1 MFGAYRILFVVL
13 YTYKFYILSVMDVA
27 KKSGGFDLTFRAIFS
42 ELGNKPGLN
51 LMVLS
56 TFHNTIYLV
65 WGFKGVYRVGIK
77 LDKVLY

>member
-13 YTYKFYILSVMDVA
+13 YAYKFYILSVIDVA
-27 KKSGGFDLTFRAIFS
+27 KKSGGFDLTLRAILP
-42 ELGNKPGLN
+42 ELGNKPELN

-56 TFHNTIYLV
+56 TFHNTIYSV
-65 WGFKGVYRVGIK
+65 WGFKRVYRVGIK